1 MTDLHETF
9 LSFQETE
16 AADILALDVARYRP
30 QIEAALVYADA
41 THAYDDVARMIA
53 AGELQLWPGPASC
66 IVTELVRH
74 PRKTL
79 CNIFLAGG
87 NLRELRAMA
96 PILYDWARAQGA
108 EYMTFTGRPGW
119 VRTFLTRDDGWSAP
133 LSYYVKP
140 L

>member
-1 MTDLHETF
+1 MTDLHEA
-9 LSFQETE
+9 FQLAEN
-16 AADILALDVARYRP
+16 DGKLALDVSRYRP

-66 IVTELVRH
+66 IVTEIVRH
-74 PRKTL
+74 PQKTL
-79 CNIFLAGG
+79 CNVFLAGG
-87 NLRELRAMA
+87 TLREIRAMA
-96 PILYDWARAQGA
+96 PILYDWARSQGA
-108 EYMTFTGRPGW
+108 SYMTFTGRPGW
-119 VRTFLTRDDGWSAP
+119 ARTFLTKDDGWSAP